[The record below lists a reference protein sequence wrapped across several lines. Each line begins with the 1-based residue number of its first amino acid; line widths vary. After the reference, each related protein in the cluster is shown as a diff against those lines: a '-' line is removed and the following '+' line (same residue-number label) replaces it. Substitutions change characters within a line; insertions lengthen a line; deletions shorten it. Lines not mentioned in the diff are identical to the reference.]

1 LKILNNLIDV
11 FLTDCIL
18 PANYSQWLAAVVT
31 NRTLFENLGQMASH
45 FGVVVVEIVAA
56 LIVAAVVSYLELL
69 MRPA

>member
-18 PANYSQWLAAVVT
+18 PANYSQWLAAVA
-31 NRTLFENLGQMASH
+31 NRTLFVNLGQMSSH
-45 FGVVVVEIVAA
+45 FGVVVVEIVVA